1 MAVLNLVQAINQA
14 LDQKMEDDSRVV
26 VFGEDSG
33 FEGGVFRV
41 TAGLQKKYGED
52 RVFDTP
58 IAEAA
63 ITGSAIGMAVNGLVP
78 VAEIQFDGFVF
89 PGITEIITHMAR
101 YRNRSRGRYGL
112 PIVVRFPVGGGIRAL
127 EHHSESL
134 EALFGQIPGLKVVMP
149 STPYDAKGLLISAIE
164 DPDPVI
170 FMEPKRIYRSGKQE
184 VPEEMYRIPI
194 GKAKVI
200 KEGSDVTV
208 VAWGPFVREVEKAM
222 ELLKAQGENIDIEL
236 IDLRTISPIDEETI
250 INSVKKT
257 GRFVVVQE
265 AVKTY
270 GPGAEL
276 IALVNEKA
284 FLHLE
289 AQPTRVTGFDV
300 TVPLPRGEH
309 FFFIQPERIAAEIK
323 KVAKF

>member
-1 MAVLNLVQAINQA
+1 MAALTLLGAINQA
-14 LDQKMEDDSRVV
+14 LDQKLADDERVV
-26 VFGEDSG
+26 VFGEDTG

-63 ITGSAIGMAVNGLVP
+63 ITGSAVGMAINGLIP
-78 VAEIQFDGFVF
+78 IAEIQFDGFVF
-89 PGITEIITHMAR
+89 PGYTEIVTHMAR

-134 EALFGQIPGLKVVMP
+134 ETLLGHIPGLKVVMP
-149 STPYDAKGLLISAIE
+149 STPYDAKGLMISAIE

-170 FMEPKRIYRSGKQE
+170 FMEPKRIYRAGKQE

-194 GKAKVI
+194 GKAKVV
-200 KEGSDVTV
+200 KKGKDMTV
-208 VAWGPFVREVEKAM
+208 VAWGPIVREVVKAM
-222 ELLKAQGENIDIEL
+222 ELIKDENIDIEL
-236 IDLRTISPIDEETI
+236 IDLRTINPIDEETI

-257 GRFVVVQE
+257 GRFLVVQE

-276 IALVNEKA
+276 ISLVNEKA

-289 AQPTRVTGFDV
+289 AAPARVTGYDI
-300 TVPLPRGEH
+300 TVPLAKGEH
-309 FFFIQPERIAAEIK
+309 YHFVQPERIAAEIL

>member
-1 MAVLNLVQAINQA
+1 MATINLLTAINEA
-14 LDQKMEDDSRVV
+14 LDQKLEDDKSVV
-26 VFGEDSG
+26 IFGEDTG

-63 ITGSAIGMAVNGLVP
+63 ITGSAIGMAINGLKP
-78 VAEIQFDGFVF
+78 VAEIQFDGFTF
-89 PGITEIITHMAR
+89 PAFTEIITHMAR
-101 YRNRSRGRYGL
+101 FRNRTRGKYNL

-134 EALFGQIPGLKVVMP
+134 ETFFGHVPGLKVVYP

-170 FMEPKRIYRSGKQE
+170 FMEPKRLYRSGKQE

-194 GKAKVI
+194 GKAKVVKQGTDI
-200 KEGSDVTV
+200 TV
-208 VAWGPFVREVEKAM
+208 VAWGAMMRETQKALK
-222 ELLKAQGENIDIEL
+222 LLENDNISVEL
-236 IDLRTISPIDEETI
+236 IDLRTINPIDEETI
-250 INSVKKT
+250 IESVKKT
-257 GRFVVVQE
+257 GRFLVVQE

-276 IALVNEKA
+276 ISLVNEKA

-289 AQPTRVTGFDV
+289 AAPTRVTGFDI
-300 TVPLPRGEH
+300 TVPLARGEH
-309 FFFIQPERIAAEIK
+309 FQFVQPERIAAEIK
-323 KVAKF
+323 KVVAF

>member
-1 MAVLNLVQAINQA
+1 MAVLNMVQAINQA
-14 LDQKMEDDSRVV
+14 IDQKMADDSRVV

-33 FEGGVFRV
+33 YEGGVFRV

-58 IAEAA
+58 ISEAA

-78 VAEIQFDGFVF
+78 IAEIQFDGFVF

-101 YRNRSRGRYGL
+101 YRNRSRGRYTL

-134 EALFGQIPGLKVVMP
+134 ESLLGQIPGLKVVMP
-149 STPYDAKGLLISAIE
+149 STPYDAKGLLVSAIE

-170 FMEPKRIYRSGKQE
+170 FMEPKKIYRSGKQE
-184 VPEEMYRIPI
+184 VPEELYRIPL

-200 KEGSDVTV
+200 RPGNQVTV
-208 VAWGPFVREVEKAM
+208 VAWGPFVREVEKAL
-222 ELLKAQGENIDIEL
+222 ELLESQGNKVDVEL
-236 IDLRTISPIDEETI
+236 IDLRTINPIDEETI

-289 AQPTRVTGFDV
+289 AQPVRVTGFDI

-309 FFFIQPERIAAEIK
+309 FHFVQPERIAAEIL
-323 KVAKF
+323 KVAKY

>member
-1 MAVLNLVQAINQA
+1 MAVLNMVQAINQA
-14 LDQKMEDDSRVV
+14 LDQKMKDDDRVV
-26 VFGEDSG
+26 VFGEDTG

-63 ITGSAIGMAVNGLVP
+63 ITGSAIGMAINGLVP
-78 VAEIQFDGFVF
+78 VAEIQFDGFMF
-89 PGITEIITHMAR
+89 PGYTEIVTHMAR
-101 YRNRSRGRYGL
+101 YRNRSRGRHGL
-112 PIVVRFPVGGGIRAL
+112 PIVVRFPHGGGIRAL

-134 EALFGQIPGLKVVMP
+134 ETLFGHIPGLKVVTP

-170 FMEPKRIYRSGKQE
+170 YLEPKRIYRSGKQE
-184 VPEEMYRIPI
+184 VPEDMYRIPI
-194 GKAKVI
+194 GKAKVV
-200 KEGSDVTV
+200 KKGTDLTV
-208 VAWGPFVREVEKAM
+208 VAWGAIVREVEKA
-222 ELLKAQGENIDIEL
+222 LKLIEDENISVEL
-236 IDLRTISPIDEETI
+236 IDLRTINPIDRDTI
-250 INSVKKT
+250 IESVKKT
-257 GRFVVVQE
+257 GRFLVVQE

-276 IALVNEKA
+276 ISLVNEHA
-284 FLHLE
+284 FLYLE
-289 AQPTRVTGFDV
+289 APPARVTGFDI

-309 FFFIQPERIAAEIK
+309 YHFVGPDRIADKIK
-323 KVAKF
+323 RVVKF